1 MGDTRTDK
9 VMDILP
15 PTERLL
21 MEVSVGEEVSAGDS
35 DLGEASAEALE
46 WEEAGAEAS
55 EGDFK

>member
-1 MGDTRTDK
+1 MRDTRTDK

-35 DLGEASAEALE
+35 DLGEASAEASE